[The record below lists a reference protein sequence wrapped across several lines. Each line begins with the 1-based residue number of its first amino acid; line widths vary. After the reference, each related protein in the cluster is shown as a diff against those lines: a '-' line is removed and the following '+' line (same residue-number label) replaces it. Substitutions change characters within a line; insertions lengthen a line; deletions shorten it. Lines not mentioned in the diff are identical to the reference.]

1 MHPLPIFPSTVALTA
16 FMVMSA
22 FGESSDTDHCLQT
35 LAETQNF
42 SLGRPVEA
50 TPTADGKSVIFLRS
64 DSPRDRTTGLY
75 RFDVASGQTEQ
86 LASPEK
92 LLGDQSGNLSPEEK
106 MRRERTRTKVTG
118 ITSFE
123 LSDDGDQITFTLPGA
138 LFVYRLGTKS
148 LVRLKTGAGNAIDP
162 TFSPDGRKVAYV
174 RDYNLFVYDL
184 ETDQERPL
192 TTRGTE
198 TTPHGLAEFVAQE
211 EMGRT
216 KGFWWLPDSKA
227 IVYQV
232 SDNSKVEIWYVG
244 DPSAPENRPYPSLYP
259 RPGKDNVDVRL
270 AFASVAATED
280 HAPQNT
286 SSTEGM
292 SQEVAKSPA
301 STGSNDIVTPENAG
315 QTIDQKNGEQLA
327 EASAEEAMRW
337 IDWDRDKY
345 PYLVRV
351 SPSKFGPLTITVETR
366 DQHELALLEVDLQT
380 GGTRPILKENDPEW
394 VNIDQT
400 VPVWLPSHEFVWTSE
415 RNGAWQLELRHADGS
430 LDKVVVPPENGLQH
444 FAGVTGSYLF
454 FVAAKN
460 PSESELWRADP
471 NNSELTKLAGGFH
484 DVSLSDNGASVLTDT
499 ASAPDSLAK
508 TLVRRTDGSVL
519 GELPSVAEEPSYF
532 PRIEFTNDSTKFV
545 SSIVRPRDFDESKKY
560 PVIVDVYAGPGFNR
574 VQKIAEP
581 YLIDQWL
588 ADQGYVVVSFDGRGT
603 PGRGRDWER
612 AIYQKFGEIPLTD
625 QVSALTDLAAK
636 HPEMDLKRVGITG
649 WSFGGYMSALAVLRR
664 PDIFKVA
671 VAGAPVTDWLDYD
684 TQYTERYLGLPGDA
698 VYAASSLIE
707 DAPKLSRPLL
717 LIHGTAD
724 DNVYFR
730 HSLKLM
736 DALEKAGRPFQF
748 LPIVGSTH
756 MVLDPGLRMQ
766 IEKRTVEFFKASL

>member
-1 MHPLPIFPSTVALTA
+1 
-16 FMVMSA
+16 MSA
-22 FGESSDTDHCLQT
+22 FGESSDTDHYLQT

-42 SLGRPVEA
+42 SLGRPIQA
-50 TPTADGKSVIFLRS
+50 MPTADGKSVIFLRS

-75 RFDVASGQTEQ
+75 RFDVASGRTEE
-86 LASPEK
+86 LATPAK

-106 MRRERTRTKVTG
+106 MRRERTQTKVTG

-123 LSDDGDQITFTLPGA
+123 LSDDGDQIAFTLPGA

-148 LVRLKTGAGNAIDP
+148 LVKLKTGAGNAIDP
-162 TFSPDGRKVAYV
+162 TFSPDGRKIAYV

-198 TTPHGLAEFVAQE
+198 TTPHGMAEFVAQE

-216 KGFWWLPDSKA
+216 KGFWWLPDSKT

-232 SDNSKVEIWYVG
+232 SDNSKVEVWYVG
-244 DPSAPENRPYPSLYP
+244 DPSAPENRPYPSRYP
-259 RPGKDNVDVRL
+259 RPGKNNVDVRL
-270 AFASVAATED
+270 AFASVAASEG
-280 HAPQNT
+280 HAPQT
-286 SSTEGM
+286 SPSTEGM
-292 SQEVAKSPA
+292 TQELAKSQA
-301 STGSNDIVTPENAG
+301 SPVSNDITTPEIAG
-315 QTIDQKNGEQLA
+315 QTTNQEKGEQLA

-337 IDWDRDKY
+337 IDWDQEKY

-366 DQHELALLEVDLQT
+366 DQHELTLLEVDLQT
-380 GGTRPILKENDPEW
+380 GATRPILKDDDPDW
-394 VNIDQT
+394 VNIDQS

-415 RNGAWQLELRHADGS
+415 REGAWQLELRHADGS
-430 LDKVVVPPENGLQH
+430 LDKVVVPSDKGLQH

-454 FVAAKN
+454 FLAGKN
-460 PSESELWRADP
+460 PSESDLWRADP
-471 NNSELTKLAGGFH
+471 DNTELTRLASGFH
-484 DVSLSDNGASVLTDT
+484 EVSLSENGASVLSDT
-499 ASAPDSLAK
+499 ARTPDSLAK
-508 TLVRRTDGSVL
+508 TFVRRTDGSVS
-519 GELPSVAEEPSYF
+519 GELPSVAEEPPYF
-532 PRIEFTNDSTKFV
+532 PRVEFTDDSTKFV
-545 SSIVRPRDFDESKKY
+545 SSIVRPRDFDGSKKY

-574 VQKIAEP
+574 VEKIAEP

-612 AIYQKFGEIPLTD
+612 AIYQKFGEIPLAD

-664 PDIFKVA
+664 PDIFKAA
-671 VAGAPVTDWLDYD
+671 VAGAPVSDWLDYD

-698 VYAASSLIE
+698 VYAASSLIG
-707 DAPKLSRPLL
+707 DAPTLSRPLL

-756 MVLDPGLRMQ
+756 MVLDPGLRVQ
-766 IEKRTVEFFKASL
+766 IEKRTVEFFNRHL